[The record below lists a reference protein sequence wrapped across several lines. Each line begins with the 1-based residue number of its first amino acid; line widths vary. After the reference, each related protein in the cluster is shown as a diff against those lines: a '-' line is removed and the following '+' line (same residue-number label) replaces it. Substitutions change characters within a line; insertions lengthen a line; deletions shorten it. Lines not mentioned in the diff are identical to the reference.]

1 MALDCRSFALY
12 VIKNPRAVA
21 LLRRHLLYGNLP
33 HSPLVRTADLD
44 GGESGVDA
52 RHSCCTVPTLLL
64 VVRVYLKP
72 RVLVLSNTIAYA

>member
-52 RHSCCTVPTLLL
+52 RHSCCSSVYIAVGGAVLLEAISIS
-64 VVRVYLKP
+64 P
-72 RVLVLSNTIAYA
+72 F